1 VLRWRGHIWLPGEKH
16 TVAIQAGGHPPR
28 TLENHAT
35 RIHQDQVAQAPHD
48 LTHQIDSALLAGK
61 RKTQH
66 ALECRLR
73 DAGETRALNAL
84 AQEEQEGRSRL
95 HPAPQALVRQGDT
108 RSLGLSIQK
117 QLVAGAGVY
126 LQPEAHRCG
135 AHHTLHTAAYQQSG
149 ELFADGGQRQRIL
162 THGARSESS
171 KAARRSTE

>member
-1 VLRWRGHIWLPGEKH
+1 MGLWQAQHLRQHLDQAPWRRQIQWPRAVRIPCGAVAHLTGEQRAHSCHRPHQPLRQQARLFLQRGSKRCGVQIPQREPVLRWRGHIWLPGEKH

-84 AQEEQEGRSRL
+84 AQE
-95 HPAPQALVRQGDT
+95 
-108 RSLGLSIQK
+108 
-117 QLVAGAGVY
+117 
-126 LQPEAHRCG
+126 
-135 AHHTLHTAAYQQSG
+135 
-149 ELFADGGQRQRIL
+149 
-162 THGARSESS
+162 
-171 KAARRSTE
+171 